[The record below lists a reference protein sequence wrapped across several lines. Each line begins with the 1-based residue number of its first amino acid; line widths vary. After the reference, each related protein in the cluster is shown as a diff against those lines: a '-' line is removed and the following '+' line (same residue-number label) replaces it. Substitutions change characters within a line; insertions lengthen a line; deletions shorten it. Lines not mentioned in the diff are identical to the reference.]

1 MIPRPPRSTRTY
13 TLFPY
18 TTLVRSARDRGH
30 RRRRREAGLEDELL
44 NLLLAH
50 GLEIGLAGETVLQA
64 LGLDPLDREA
74 FAIVGDLDDDVTTL
88 VEGVQAH
95 RADLRLA
102 GLGALGRNLE
112 AVVGGVAHHIDRK
125 STRLNSSP

>member
-1 MIPRPPRSTRTY
+1 MFSRI
-13 TLFPY
+13 L
-18 TTLVRSARDRGH
+18 A
-30 RRRRREAGLEDELL
+30 
-44 NLLLAH
+44 LLLLFT
-50 GLEIGLAGETVLQA
+50 GPLKSSLVFEIGLAGETVLQA

-88 VEGVQAH
+88 VEGVQAD

-112 AVVGGVAHHIDRK
+112 AVVGGVAHHICEWIIFQLQ
-125 STRLNSSP
+125 TLLPGPVLGALMPSSVFFANWTARI